1 MSTPRS
7 TRSVRALGLLAA
19 AGLVA
24 LATSA
29 PAQTPPPAAAP
40 AATVRTARE
49 FVTTTID
56 AVTKVLKDHTRSSHD
71 RRMAIQELVDRW
83 LDAETISKLALAKN
97 WKSFDEAQQKDF
109 VEQFRRH
116 LVLTYYRNVDRYSF
130 DRIDVY
136 EERPET
142 KGDFTVRTKVIAPSS
157 DDVLIDLRVRPT
169 ADGTDWKVIDILI
182 EGVSLVQN
190 FRSQFQEVLSNGKPD
205 QLLQSLREKNEAT
218 ERKYVEAEAKD
229 APPAGGGGE
238 GTGGGDATDG
248 GASGG

>member
-1 MSTPRS
+1 MSIPRS
-7 TRSVRALGLLAA
+7 TRSVCALALVTAT
-19 AGLVA
+19 GLVA

-29 PAQTPPPAAAP
+29 PAQTTPPASAP
-40 AATVRTARE
+40 AATPRTARE

-56 AVTKVLKDHTRSSHD
+56 AVTKVLKDRTMSSHD
-71 RRMAIQELVDRW
+71 RRMAIQGMVDRW

-109 VEQFRRH
+109 VLQFRRH
-116 LVLTYYRNVDRYSF
+116 LVLTYYRNVDRFSF

-136 EERPET
+136 DERPET
-142 KGDFTVRTKVIAPSS
+142 KGDFTVRTKVIAPST

-169 ADGTDWKVIDILI
+169 PDGTDWQVIDILI

-218 ERKYVEAEAKD
+218 ERKYVEAESQE
-229 APPAGGGGE
+229 APPGGAGSAGG
-238 GTGGGDATDG
+238 
-248 GASGG
+248 

>member
-1 MSTPRS
+1 MSIPRS
-7 TRSVRALGLLAA
+7 ARSVRALALLAA
-19 AGLVA
+19 TGLVA
-24 LATSA
+24 LSTPA
-29 PAQTPPPAAAP
+29 PAQTTPPAAAP
-40 AATVRTARE
+40 AATPKTARE

-56 AVTKVLKDHTRSSHD
+56 LVTKVLKDRSISSHD
-71 RRMAIQELVDRW
+71 RRMKIQELVDRW

-97 WKSFDEAQQKDF
+97 WKAFDEAQQKDF
-109 VEQFRRH
+109 VLQFRRH

-136 EERPET
+136 DERAET
-142 KGDFTVRTKVIAPSS
+142 KGDFTVRTKVIVPSN

-169 ADGTDWKVIDILI
+169 ADGTDWRVIDIFI

-218 ERKYVEAEAKD
+218 ERKYVETESQEAPVGGS
-229 APPAGGGGE
+229 ASTGGGG
-238 GTGGGDATDG
+238 G
-248 GASGG
+248 

>member
-1 MSTPRS
+1 MSIPRS
-7 TRSVRALGLLAA
+7 TRSVCALALVAA
-19 AGLVA
+19 MGLVA

-29 PAQTPPPAAAP
+29 PAQTTPPATAP
-40 AATVRTARE
+40 AATPRTARE
-49 FVTTTID
+49 FVSNTVD
-56 AVTKVLKDHTRSSHD
+56 AVTKVLKDRTRSSHD

-109 VEQFRRH
+109 VVQFRRH

-136 EERPET
+136 DERAET
-142 KGDFTVRTKVIAPSS
+142 KGDFTVRTKVIAPSA
-157 DDVLIDLRVRPT
+157 DDVLIDVRVRPT
-169 ADGTDWKVIDILI
+169 PDGTDWRVIDILI

-218 ERKYVEAEAKD
+218 ERKYVEAEGQEA
-229 APPAGGGGE
+229 PAGGGDSA
-238 GTGGGDATDG
+238 GGGG
-248 GASGG
+248 G

>member
-1 MSTPRS
+1 MSIPRS
-7 TRSVRALGLLAA
+7 TRSVRALALLAVTA
-19 AGLVA
+19 VGA
-24 LATSA
+24 LAMPA
-29 PAQTPPPAAAP
+29 AAQTPPPASAP
-40 AATVRTARE
+40 AATPRTARE

-56 AVTKVLKDHTRSSHD
+56 AVTKVLKDKTRSSHD

-97 WKSFDEAQQKDF
+97 WKAFDEAQQKDF

-136 EERPET
+136 DERAET
-142 KGDFTVRTKVIAPSS
+142 KGDFTVRTKVIAPST

-169 ADGTDWKVIDILI
+169 ADGSDWRVIDILI

-218 ERKYVEAEAKD
+218 EQKYVEAEAKEGS
-229 APPAGGGGE
+229 GGGG
-238 GTGGGDATDG
+238 GSTDG
-248 GASGG
+248 GGG

>member
-1 MSTPRS
+1 MSIPRS
-7 TRSVRALGLLAA
+7 TRSVCALALLAA
-19 AGLVA
+19 TGLVA
-24 LATSA
+24 LSTSA
-29 PAQTPPPAAAP
+29 PAQTAPPATAP
-40 AATVRTARE
+40 AATPRTARE
-49 FVTTTID
+49 FVSNTVD
-56 AVTKVLKDHTRSSHD
+56 AVTKVLKDRTRSSHD

-109 VEQFRRH
+109 VVQFRRH

-136 EERPET
+136 DERAET
-142 KGDFTVRTKVIAPSS
+142 KGDFTVRTKVIAPSA
-157 DDVLIDLRVRPT
+157 DDVLIDVRVRPAT
-169 ADGTDWKVIDILI
+169 DGVEWKVIDILI

-218 ERKYVEAEAKD
+218 ERKYVEAEAKE
-229 APPAGGGGE
+229 APPSGGGG
-238 GTGGGDATDG
+238 ATDG
-248 GASGG
+248 GG